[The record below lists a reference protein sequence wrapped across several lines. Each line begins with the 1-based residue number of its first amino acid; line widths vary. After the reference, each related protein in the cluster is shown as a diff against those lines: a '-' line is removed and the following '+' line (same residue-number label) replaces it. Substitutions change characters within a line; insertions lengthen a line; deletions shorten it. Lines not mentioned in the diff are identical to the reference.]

1 MKLPLQTL
9 SIRKKLFFLPVLFF
23 FAMIALQSLNLF
35 LQGRIL
41 NEVVSVNLGDQ
52 MMSGHKNLLKAT
64 VDIQATTL
72 AIRVKGLATREEKIA
87 AIIAETD
94 PVRFFDD
101 KSGYFFTYDFNGV
114 RINVP
119 TNKSGNGKN
128 LIDLADGNGYR
139 FIEGLVNAA
148 KKGGGFVEYHFM
160 KEGHGVQPKMSYAA
174 PIPGTD
180 FFVGAGVYTDDIAQE
195 KMRLQASVDARNRG
209 YLLYLLVFFGA
220 IMVVLLGLS
229 YLISHSINKSI
240 TRATDELRTSSHE
253 LSAAS
258 GLVASTSQNLA
269 KGASDQAAS
278 LEETSSALETMAQMI
293 HSNVGRLQQVKQFGA
308 QARVAAEK
316 GEGDMAALGQAMNAI
331 KSSSDEISKITKTI
345 DEIAFQTNILALN
358 AAVEAARAGEAGAG
372 FAVVAEEVRSLAQRS
387 AQAAK
392 DTTAKIQGAIST
404 IAQGVGINERVA
416 TELKEITAK
425 TRQVDELSAEVLT
438 ASQEQNRGITE
449 VNTAVFEMNKV
460 TQSTAASAEEGAAA
474 AEEVNAQADSLEK
487 TVVDLEALVGKRR
500 AGASE

>member
-1 MKLPLQTL
+1 M
-9 SIRKKLFFLPVLFF
+9 
-23 FAMIALQSLNLF
+23 
-35 LQGRIL
+35 
-41 NEVVSVNLGDQ
+41 
-52 MMSGHKNLLKAT
+52 
-64 VDIQATTL
+64 
-72 AIRVKGLATREEKIA
+72 
-87 AIIAETD
+87 
-94 PVRFFDD
+94 
-101 KSGYFFTYDFNGV
+101 
-114 RINVP
+114 
-119 TNKSGNGKN
+119 
-128 LIDLADGNGYR
+128 
-139 FIEGLVNAA
+139 
-148 KKGGGFVEYHFM
+148 
-160 KEGHGVQPKMSYAA
+160 
-174 PIPGTD
+174 
-180 FFVGAGVYTDDIAQE
+180 
-195 KMRLQASVDARNRG
+195 
-209 YLLYLLVFFGA
+209 
-220 IMVVLLGLS
+220 VLLLALS
-229 YLISHSINKSI
+229 YLLSHFINKSI

-278 LEETSSALETMAQMI
+278 LEETSSALETMTQMI
-293 HSNVGRLQQVKQFGA
+293 HGNVERLRQVKDFGA
-308 QARVAAEK
+308 QARTAAEK

-416 TELKEITAK
+416 KELQEITTM
-425 TRQVDELSAEVLT
+425 TRKVDELSAEVLS
-438 ASQEQNRGITE
+438 ASQEQNRGIKE

-474 AEEVNAQADSLEK
+474 AEEVSAQADSLEK
-487 TVVDLEALVGKRR
+487 TVVDLEALVGKAR
-500 AGASE
+500 AGA